1 MRVTFSERVDDSSF
15 RRITRMVETKIKEV
29 INKIVTKVV
38 CGWEESS

>member
-1 MRVTFSERVDDSSF
+1 
-15 RRITRMVETKIKEV
+15 MVETKIKEV